1 MAVFGQTTS
10 QAHVSLRR
18 AAGREGGHGAG
29 GRDGLRSLLRGSAS
43 RNGTGRERIVRSF
56 SRSSYRDPGV
66 KALSP

>member
-1 MAVFGQTTS
+1 MFRSAE
-10 QAHVSLRR
+10 LR
-18 AAGREGGHGAG
+18 AGRGGQVGR

-43 RNGTGRERIVRSF
+43 RDGTGRERIVRSF